1 MNNMKRIYN
10 TPQSII
16 ESFEITANILDVSPN
31 ALSIQS
37 SRQMRQGGNAG
48 RAESRE
54 RVSFDEGEDEDWG
67 SMW

>member
-1 MNNMKRIYN
+1 MKRIYN

-16 ESFEITANILDVSPN
+16 ESFEITANILDVSPTTQTM
-31 ALSIQS
+31 SIQS
-37 SRQMRQGGNAG
+37 SRGMRQTGNSG

-54 RVSFDEGEDEDWG
+54 RDSFDEGEDEDWG